1 MYLCE
6 ILTRIY
12 HMERINRIKEVLVIK
27 DKSQTWLADQIGKS
41 RVVVSRYCN
50 NLTQPPLDVLKDIA
64 STLDID
70 IKDLLVST
78 KQD

>member
-1 MYLCE
+1 MD
-6 ILTRIY
+6 
-12 HMERINRIKEVLVIK
+12 RINRIKELLVIK
-27 DKSQTWLADQIGKS
+27 NKSQKWLAEEIGKS

-50 NLTQPPLDVLKDIA
+50 NASQPPLDVLKDIA
-64 STLDID
+64 NALDVD

>member
-1 MYLCE
+1 MD
-6 ILTRIY
+6 
-12 HMERINRIKEVLVIK
+12 RINRIKEWLAIK
-27 DKSQTWLADQIGKS
+27 NKSQKWLAEEIGKS

-64 STLDID
+64 NTLDID

-78 KQD
+78 KQE